1 MHEHTNL
8 HTVDHPLIHHKLAEL
23 RNRSTSSRDFRRLLA
38 EISAL
43 MTYEVCRGF
52 ATEPYDIDTP
62 LEKMHGRRLARP
74 VTVVPV
80 LRAGLG
86 MTRGVLD
93 MLPDARVGHIG
104 IRRDEDSAAP
114 IGYYTRLPEDV
125 GNGPVLLVDPM
136 LATGGSADHAL
147 TLLRDAGCR
156 DTRLV
161 CIVAAPEGVARLAR
175 SHPDVP
181 IYTAALDRELDER
194 KFIRPGLGDAG
205 DRCFGT

>member
-1 MHEHTNL
+1 MI
-8 HTVDHPLIHHKLAEL
+8 DHPLVHHKLAEL
-23 RNRSTSSRDFRRLLA
+23 RARATPSREFRRLLG
-38 EISAL
+38 EIAAL

-52 ATEPYDIDTP
+52 ATAPCDIETP
-62 LEKMHGRRLARP
+62 LETMKGRRLARP

-104 IRRDEDSAAP
+104 VRRDEESALP
-114 IGYYTRLPEDV
+114 ISYYTRLPADA
-125 GNGPVLLVDPM
+125 GDGPVLLVDPM
-136 LATGGSADHAL
+136 LATGGSADQAL
-147 TLLRDAGCR
+147 ALLQEAGCR
-156 DTRLV
+156 DVRLV
-161 CIVAAPEGVARLAR
+161 CIVAAPEGVAHLAR
-175 SHPDVP
+175 THPHVS
-181 IYTAALDRELDER
+181 IYAAALDRQLDER

>member
-1 MHEHTNL
+1 M
-8 HTVDHPLIHHKLAEL
+8 AEL
-23 RNRSTSSRDFRRLLA
+23 RARSTSSRDFRRLLG

-52 ATEPYDIDTP
+52 ATESCEVVTP
-62 LEKMHGRRLARP
+62 LETTQGRRLSRP

-86 MTRGVLD
+86 MMRGVLD

-104 IRRDEDSAAP
+104 VRRDEESALP
-114 IGYYTRLPEDV
+114 IGYYTRLPDDAAD
-125 GNGPVLLVDPM
+125 GPVLLIDPM
-136 LATGGSADHAL
+136 LATGGSAVHAL
-147 TLLRDAGCR
+147 ALLHDAGCR
-156 DTRLV
+156 DTRFV
-161 CIVAAPEGVARLAR
+161 CLVAAPEGVARVQEA
-175 SHPDVP
+175 HPHVP
-181 IYTAALDRELDER
+181 IYAAALDRQLDAR